1 MFFFKQNINLPLQVH
16 KRQKSMEDPKR
27 FIQDYQ
33 EISEINQNQSDLNY
47 FNTKNSPSIL
57 NNNYMD
63 NVFDL
68 RKLPIAD
75 PSKNNKKMTS
85 LQQNQG
91 NEHSRKN
98 LSVNIQSLMQEANN
112 NQIVNSTIPMG
123 IQSKN
128 NLISI
133 RKCRYSTMS
142 QDCNR
147 HKKFFKFNFDN
158 CTLKEIQF
166 LESVIKIF
174 TQEYKK
180 NTIKLK

>member
-1 MFFFKQNINLPLQVH
+1 MH

-27 FIQDYQ
+27 FMQEHQ
-33 EISEINQNQSDLNY
+33 EINEINQNQNDSNH
-47 FNTKNSPSIL
+47 FNNKNNPSIF

-75 PSKNNKKMTS
+75 PSKNNKKMGT

-112 NQIVNSTIPMG
+112 AQNVSNTIPMS
-123 IQSKN
+123 IQLKN

-166 LESVIKIF
+166 LESVIK
-174 TQEYKK
+174 
-180 NTIKLK
+180 

>member
-1 MFFFKQNINLPLQVH
+1 
-16 KRQKSMEDPKR
+16 MEDPKR
-27 FIQDYQ
+27 FQDYQ
-33 EISEINQNQSDLNY
+33 EINENNQNDLNY
-47 FNTKNSPSIL
+47 FNNKNGPSIL

-75 PSKNNKKMTS
+75 PFKNNKK
-85 LQQNQG
+85 LNQG
-91 NEHSRKN
+91 NENSRKN

-112 NQIVNSTIPMG
+112 FQTVNNTIPMS
-123 IQSKN
+123 IQPKN

-158 CTLKEIQF
+158 CTLKEIQL
-166 LESVIKIF
+166 LESVIKI
-174 TQEYKK
+174 
-180 NTIKLK
+180 IK